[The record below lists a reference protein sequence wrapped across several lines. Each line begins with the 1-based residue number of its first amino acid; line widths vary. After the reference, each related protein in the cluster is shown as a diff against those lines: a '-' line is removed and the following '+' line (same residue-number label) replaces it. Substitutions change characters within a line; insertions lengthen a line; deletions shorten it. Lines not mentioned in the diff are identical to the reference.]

1 MEMFWFFLAAVSW
14 GDTVPEQ
21 HLTAWKGLRERATLP
36 GTRVF
41 IRSSIGLSDTEHDGP
56 ATGKRTVSVSY
67 NTCYSNTVPSK
78 KEPKTHERLDK
89 ERGVPVTQHQ
99 PLRLEGPLYCLLYGE
114 QPPGSPKVTHLLSFT
129 LILFLPILFPQLR
142 WNA

>member
-1 MEMFWFFLAAVSW
+1 MWYLCPSSNTLGKPVCFGDPVCHCVSDINNPISEL
-14 GDTVPEQ
+14 GMPSRAPGHRLVISRESDGQGYPTV
-21 HLTAWKGLRERATLP
+21 G
-36 GTRVF
+36 
-41 IRSSIGLSDTEHDGP
+41 
-56 ATGKRTVSVSY
+56 
-67 NTCYSNTVPSK
+67 CYSNTIPSK